1 MAAAAAAVTSGSSSS
16 AGDES
21 KTGPLFDDMFDV
33 LRVNPEG
40 KKFEK
45 GEHGPLVP
53 AVARGRA
60 RRCPGIAGRKRS
72 KSRWVLNSCP
82 PPAACGAPARS

>member
-1 MAAAAAAVTSGSSSS
+1 MAAVAAAATSGSSS

-45 GEHGPLVP
+45 GEAAILVHG
-53 AVARGRA
+53 AEGAGRA
-60 RRCPGIAGRKRS
+60 WPCAAVGRPDAS
-72 KSRWVLNSCP
+72 
-82 PPAACGAPARS
+82 